1 VTTFLA
7 AALVLMVALAPCAWV
22 CWRGSPEDRMVALG
36 LTGTVQALLLLFL
49 AVGFAEPAL
58 ASLGAVL
65 AAMSNGGTLLF
76 ARFLE
81 RWV

>member
-1 VTTFLA
+1 
-7 AALVLMVALAPCAWV
+7 MDDPIEVAL
-22 CWRGSPEDRMVALG
+22 RRKRDSSMRVAIQQLKEG
-36 LTGTVQALLLLFL
+36 RDG
-49 AVGFAEPAL
+49 EPAL

-65 AAMSNGGTLLF
+65 AIMSNAGTLLF

>member
-1 VTTFLA
+1 VTAFLV

-22 CWRGSPEDRMVALG
+22 CWRGSPEDRLVALG
-36 LTGTVQALLLLFL
+36 LTGTVQALVLLFL

-65 AAMSNGGTLLF
+65 AVMSNAGTLVF

>member
-1 VTTFLA
+1 VTAFLV
-7 AALVLMVALAPCAWV
+7 AALVLMVALGPCAWV
-22 CWRGSPEDRMVALG
+22 CWKGSPEDRLVALG
-36 LTGTVQALLLLFL
+36 LTGTVQALVLLTL

-65 AAMSNGGTLLF
+65 AIMSNAGTLVF

>member
-1 VTTFLA
+1 MSAFLI

-22 CWRGSPEDRMVALG
+22 CFRGSPEDRLVALG
-36 LTGTVQALLLLFL
+36 LSGTVQALVLLSL
-49 AVGFAEPAL
+49 AVGFTEPAL
-58 ASLGAVL
+58 ASLGTIL
-65 AAMSNGGTLLF
+65 AIMSNAGSLVF